1 MAAGARSLRHGEQV
15 PAPTARQ
22 PFERK
27 ESDRLI
33 LEHSGIGADVDDES
47 GPTGV
52 PRQPQLRLYPGGP
65 LIIRGA
71 VELVGVDGR
80 VLNPRRRVVALC
92 RCGRSALLPYCDGNH
107 KQVASFSPERELR
120 Q

>member
-1 MAAGARSLRHGEQV
+1 M
-15 PAPTARQ
+15 
-22 PFERK
+22 
-27 ESDRLI
+27 
-33 LEHSGIGADVDDES
+33 SGIDPVVDEEPGPSGAS
-47 GPTGV
+47 
-52 PRQPQLRLYPGGP
+52 RQPQLRLYPGGP
-65 LIIRGA
+65 LIIRGE

-107 KQVASFSPERELR
+107 KQVASFSPDRELR